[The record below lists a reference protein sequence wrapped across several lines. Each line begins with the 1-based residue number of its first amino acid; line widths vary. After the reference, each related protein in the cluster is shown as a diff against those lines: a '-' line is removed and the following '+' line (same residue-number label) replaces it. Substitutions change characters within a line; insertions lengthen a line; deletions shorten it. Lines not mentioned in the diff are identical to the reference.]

1 MQTIHKVCL
10 ILTGACVLLICVGI
24 GIGIAHSGK
33 SDLNDTIIEYEAYD
47 EDYYVDYES
56 PVVNTATV
64 DSVKSV
70 RYGTL
75 GGDRGVIE
83 AKHQEEGIR
92 D

>member
-1 MQTIHKVCL
+1 MQSIHKVCL

-47 EDYYVDYES
+47 EDYVDYES
-56 PVVNTATV
+56 SVVNTTTV
-64 DSVKSV
+64 NSVTRV

-75 GGDRGVIE
+75 GGDRGVIQ